1 MSAEILQFV
10 SQYSLY
16 SGCIIFVSGVIGTVL
31 NILVFTQL
39 KLFRDNRCAFYLTV
53 DSISSFLFQFIPISI
68 TILTSI
74 YGDDATGRSLIWC
87 KCRYI
92 LPQILALTTYY
103 IVCLAAVDQFFS
115 TNYRVYLRQMCTLKL
130 ARCLAFAFVCLWIVH
145 SIVFS
150 LFFNIE
156 PSVGC
161 VISNAIWLQYAT
173 YFYYPFLSGLLP
185 IIIASFFSILAFRNV
200 RRIVRRQMPIVR
212 RRLDRQMTAM
222 VLLRVVIFV
231 CFTLPYTIY
240 RVYVINF
247 PISQTIPMEYAIGR
261 LIQAIFLS
269 FVGLNYTVK
278 LSPHL
283 IQICDILICFRLA
296 SMCL

>member
-1 MSAEILQFV
+1 MSTEILQFV

-16 SGCIIFVSGVIGTVL
+16 SGCIIFVSGVIGNVL

-53 DSISSFLFQFIPISI
+53 DSISSLLFQFVSI
-68 TILTSI
+68 GVTILTSM

-87 KCRYI
+87 KFRYI
-92 LPQILALTTYY
+92 LPQILILTIYY
-103 IVCLAAVDQFFS
+103 TICLAAADQFCS

-130 ARCLAFAFVCLWIVH
+130 ARCLSFAFVCLWIFH
-145 SIVFS
+145 SIVFNF
-150 LFFNIE
+150 FFNIQ
-156 PSVGC
+156 PLLGC
-161 VISNAIWLQYAT
+161 IISNPILLEYAT
-173 YFYYPFLSGLLP
+173 YFFYPVLTGLLP
-185 IIIASFFSILAFRNV
+185 IIIAFWFSMLAFRNV

-222 VLLRVVIFV
+222 VLLRVLIFV

-240 RVYVINF
+240 RIYVLNF
-247 PISQTIPMEYAIGR
+247 PISQTKPVEYAIGR

-269 FVGLNYTVK
+269 FVGLNYMVK
-278 LSPHL
+278 
-283 IQICDILICFRLA
+283 
-296 SMCL
+296 